1 MKKRIAAII
10 FVMLLGISTLAG
22 CGNDEGQTQGDVP
35 VEGSEAADVTGN
47 TPEAND
53 TETNTEINAETNTE
67 ANSET
72 NTETADPSSEE
83 ENYDGKLVPDGV
95 MELDYAKGFSIELF
109 KGGYR
114 MLTIGD
120 AAAMYLVVPEGMSV
134 PEELDETVTVLQMPI
149 DNAYIA
155 STSMVSLMNAID
167 ALDYVKLVATD
178 ADGWYIDEVKAA
190 VEDGKIGYSGNYKE
204 PDYEM
209 MVEQGIQ
216 LHIDNA
222 MIDSVPEVNEKFI
235 ELGIPNL
242 VEVSS
247 KENHPL
253 ARVEWVKL
261 LGVLFGKEA
270 EAQAYFDNQK
280 ALMDQATAPESSGI
294 TVAIGYIT
302 SSGKCYARNGGDYL
316 VQMIELAGG
325 EYVCAELEPEES
337 GNTSMT
343 FEEWYAAFKDADYLF
358 YWNLGNKF
366 YSIQEMTEYEP
377 LFADFKAVKEGHVWV
392 TSPDF
397 TQATS
402 AISSI
407 VSDMNTI
414 LSSENPDEVTTDHLI
429 KIPQEAEE

>member
-1 MKKRIAAII
+1 MKKRMAAI
-10 FVMLLGISTLAG
+10 VLAAVLGMSTLAG
-22 CGNDEGQTQGDVP
+22 CGNGRGNGASAVNNSQSGSAEGNFGKESQ
-35 VEGSEAADVTGN
+35 
-47 TPEAND
+47 
-53 TETNTEINAETNTE
+53 ETDAQ
-67 ANSET
+67 AQQSET
-72 NTETADPSSEE
+72 TQ
-83 ENYDGKLVPDGV
+83 ENYDGKLVSAGF
-95 MELDYAKGFSIELF
+95 MEVDYAEGFSIELF
-109 KGGYR
+109 EGGYR
-114 MLTIGD
+114 MIKVGD
-120 AAAMYLVVPEGMSV
+120 PAAEFLVVPEGMSV
-134 PEELDETVTVLQMPI
+134 PQELDESVTVLQMPF
-149 DNAYIA
+149 DRVYIA
-155 STSMVSLMNAID
+155 STGMVSLMNAVD
-167 ALDYVKLVATD
+167 ALDCIKLVATD
-178 ADGWYIDEVKAA
+178 VDGWYIDEVTAA
-190 VEDGKIGYSGNYKE
+190 MVEGKIVYSGSYKE

-209 MVEQGIQ
+209 MVEQEIQ

-222 MIDSVPEVNEKFI
+222 MVDSVPEVNEKFV

-242 VEVSS
+242 VEISS

-261 LGVLFGKEA
+261 LGVLFDRET
-270 EAQAYFDNQK
+270 EAQQYFDNQK
-280 ALMDQATAPESSGI
+280 VLMEQATAAESSGI
-294 TVAIGYIT
+294 TVAMGYIT

-325 EYVCAELEPEES
+325 EYVCADMEPEKS

-366 YSIQEMTEYEP
+366 YSIEEMTEYEP

-407 VSDMNTI
+407 VADMNTI
-414 LSSENPDEVTTDHLI
+414 LFSENADEVTTDHLI
-429 KIPQEAEE
+429 RIPQKTEE